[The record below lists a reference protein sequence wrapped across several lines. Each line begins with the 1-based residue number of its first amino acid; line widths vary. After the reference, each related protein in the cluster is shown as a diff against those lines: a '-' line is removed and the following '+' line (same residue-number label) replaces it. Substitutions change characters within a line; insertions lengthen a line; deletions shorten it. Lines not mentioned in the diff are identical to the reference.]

1 MKVSVVLDD
10 FKRARA
16 RKRPWIT
23 EAEED
28 YEFAV
33 GIQWSKEDLRKLKNK
48 GVRGLTI
55 NKVQPNLFMISGIQ
69 RQNRSDFKAFPE
81 GEEDS
86 LKAEI
91 ATLLMKNT
99 LKTSMGEYK
108 LSEIFEDGIICGE
121 GWIEPYV
128 DYTYDLLNG
137 DLKLKKVNPLHI
149 FSDPDSIEY
158 DLSDAEFVV
167 KFSPRL
173 RKVQVEKLFPDKKTK
188 IAAIGEGRLNLNA
201 ADTTTIQVETDDYPG
216 MDSQFLN
223 ETEASGSIDGKKD
236 IYDLTEYYYKKY
248 VKKYLVADKV
258 AGNIKEATDKKEAED
273 YVEKANTKASQAA
286 LEAGEQPEENGEFKP
301 IAVVIERVIPEI
313 WVTSLI
319 GNEEIEDRMCDFY
332 PRWKT
337 FPFVPFYAHRITTA
351 IKDTENMVQGVV
363 RSLKDPQREFNKR
376 RTQELR
382 LLNTSA
388 NGGWLSAKGAWVNK
402 STVKKFGS
410 SPGILL
416 EYKQGFDK
424 PEKIVPT
431 QLSQGHAQLAAE
443 NSQDMKELS
452 GINTDLLA
460 MNESKSASGRAIALR
475 QRQGLVMIQRMLDNF
490 GYTQRILGRFLL
502 SQLGELYT
510 IETATRV
517 AGQHFITKTFGVPV
531 MTQTE
536 EGEQMPQT
544 DAAGEMV
551 LQVDN
556 EAVGA
561 VFNEVLNDTSIGKY
575 DVAIG
580 EVANSETV
588 KYSNYLLLTELVEKG
603 FPIPPDVLIDES
615 QLSQGSKEKIKRAIA
630 AAQQQAPATA

>member
-1 MKVSVVLDD
+1 MKVKVVLDD
-10 FKRARA
+10 FRRARGRKRAWA
-16 RKRPWIT
+16 K

-33 GIQWSKEDLRKLKNK
+33 GIQWDKDALRKLKNK

-86 LKAEI
+86 LKAEV

-149 FSDPDSIEY
+149 FPDPDSIEY
-158 DLSDAEFVV
+158 DLSDAEYVI
-167 KFSPRL
+167 KFTPRM
-173 RKVQVEKLFPDKKTK
+173 RKIQIEKLFPDKKAK
-188 IAAIGEGRLNLNA
+188 IESIENGQLSLNA
-201 ADTTTIQVETDDYPG
+201 DDSTVVQHESDDYPNP
-216 MDSQFLN
+216 DSKLN
-223 ETEASGSIDGKKD
+223 EAGIDGGSDGKKD

-248 VKKYLVADKV
+248 VKRYLVADKF
-258 AGNIKEATDKKEAED
+258 AGNIKEATDKEEAEN
-273 YVEKANTKASQAA
+273 YAEKANQKAAQAA
-286 LEAGEQPEENGEFKP
+286 LDAGEQPEENGEFKP
-301 IAVVIERVIPEI
+301 IAVVIERIIPEI
-313 WVTSLI
+313 WVCSLI
-319 GNEEIEDRMCDFY
+319 GNILIEDRMCDFY
-332 PRWKT
+332 PRWKR
-337 FPFVPFYAHRITTA
+337 FPFIPFYAHRITTL
-351 IKDTENMVQGVV
+351 IRDTENMVQGVV

-388 NGGWLSAKGAWVNK
+388 NGGWLSAKGAWVKK
-402 STVKKFGS
+402 SSVKKFGS

-490 GYTQRILGRFLL
+490 GFTQRILGKFLL

-510 IETATRV
+510 VETATRV
-517 AGQHFITKTFGVPV
+517 AGENFITKAFAVPEL
-531 MTQTE
+531 TQSETGE
-536 EGEQMPQT
+536 EIPVT
-544 DAAGEMV
+544 DASGEMV
-551 LQVDN
+551 MTVDN

-615 QLSQGSKEKIKRAIA
+615 QLSSGSKEKIKRAIA
-630 AAQQQAPATA
+630 AAQNQAPATA